1 VQAYAKLPDM
11 PAEDDNDS
19 EANSDFFRHVLGA
32 LKEFARQWFRR
43 SGLRRKLALAVSWLV
58 LIVISFVSGKRV
70 YNDWAQSRHQIAV
83 TDEAED
89 DNDSEANSDFFRRV
103 RGKLKEFARQWF
115 RPQGIR
121 RKIALGVS
129 WLILLGLG
137 CKSFRWV
144 YDDWAQHRHQIAV
157 IDRFPVAT
165 LAIAFFAAVF
175 ALLAYQVSTG
185 APNLQ
190 LGIMLHKQ
198 KNPYNYK
205 LKYKTGCERWRRLEC
220 WFDSSAPPSKDPEYL
235 RDLQWWTHV
244 AYMWVENKSRYPAKS
259 PAVKVRFG
267 EENDESPMGLCRM
280 PLQTENPDG
289 PWRDKG
295 VGLVW
300 KDTSFKTQGIVV
312 TATQWDGGSTY
323 PIHGKSSRRLPDLPL
338 ETLYSRE
345 TVTNKLQ
352 VELLAEG
359 YRKVVKVHIEF
370 IIK

>member
-1 VQAYAKLPDM
+1 M

-19 EANSDFFRHVLGA
+19 EADSVFRHGLGK
-32 LKEFARQWFRR
+32 LKEFVREWFRP
-43 SGLRRKLALAVSWLV
+43 SGLRRNIALSASWLAL
-58 LIVISFVSGKRV
+58 IGISFVSGKRV
-70 YNDWAQSRHQIAV
+70 YNDWAQSGHQVDV
-83 TDEAED
+83 TDKAED
-89 DNDSEANSDFFRRV
+89 DNDNDNDNEDDRRFSRRV
-103 RGKLKEFARQWF
+103 RRKLKEWARQWF
-115 RPQGIR
+115 RPQGMR

-129 WLILLGLG
+129 WLVLLGLG
-137 CKSFRWV
+137 CESVRWV
-144 YDDWAQHRHQIAV
+144 YDDWAQHGHQIAS

-175 ALLAYQVSTG
+175 AFLAYQASTG

-190 LGIMLHKQ
+190 LAIMLHKQ

-220 WFDSSAPPSKDPEYL
+220 WFGSSAPPSKDPEYL
-235 RDLQWWTHV
+235 RDPQWWTHV

-267 EENDESPMGLCRM
+267 GENDESPMGLCRR
-280 PLQTENPDG
+280 PPQTGNPDG
-289 PWRDKG
+289 PWRDKE

-323 PIHGKSSRRLPDLPL
+323 PIHGKSTRRLPDLPL
-338 ETLYSRE
+338 ETLYSTE